1 MPAHTL
7 HDDPDP
13 IDRARGIDLA
23 SAGLPGYCA
32 CIAINANGEEILLL
46 AAYSQGVA
54 DYVTDWIRIAPH
66 EIVGLPVYEKPW

>member
-1 MPAHTL
+1 MPTTL

-32 CIAINANGEEILLL
+32 AVAIGADGDEYLML
-46 AAYSQGVA
+46 AAYGLGVA
-54 DYVTDWIRIAPH
+54 DGRVFDWNHVAAH
-66 EIVGLPVYEKPW
+66 EIPGLPVYIKED